1 MQVKTSASSP
11 NVNDVQLKSYQ
22 HEQTTSNT
30 YFDLEGSNLGKR
42 QLVQMFV
49 GGTGTT
55 LHVYVINFNQF
66 DWLSYNINV
75 QESPTSS
82 ISYCSPGNPI
92 APGSIYCSSCNMAF
106 EGSYCSILNQ
116 KIQADNTYSLQLYP
130 YGDSRGNFGTVTI
143 PGSSNKFTLYF
154 KSTDINVLN
163 FIQFKEHDDEV
174 AGLVNY
180 ALSGGFN
187 QLSRAN
193 T

>member
-1 MQVKTSASSP
+1 
-11 NVNDVQLKSYQ
+11 
-22 HEQTTSNT
+22 
-30 YFDLEGSNLGKR
+30 
-42 QLVQMFV
+42 MFV
-49 GGTGTT
+49 GGTSTT
-55 LHVYVINFNQF
+55 LHVYLINFNQI
-66 DWLSYNINV
+66 DSLSYNILV
-75 QESPTSS
+75 QESATSS
-82 ISYCSPGNPI
+82 TAYCSPGNTI
-92 APGSIYCSSCNMAF
+92 APGSIYCSSCWNQAF

-116 KIQADNTYSLQLYP
+116 KIQADNTYTLQLYP

-143 PGSSNKFTLYF
+143 PGSSDKLTLYF